1 MFIMNLNTYGTVIG
15 INPKTS
21 LIAVRI
27 DSGDISI
34 LEVEDTSEFE
44 INDVLYGGLE
54 QEGDNLIFN
63 KTGENE
69 HDVYI
74 QATGCNFETAHSFLF
89 SK

>member
-1 MFIMNLNTYGTVIG
+1 MNFNTHGTVIS
-15 INPKTS
+15 INLYTS
-21 LIAVRI
+21 RIAVKV

-44 INDVLYGGLE
+44 INDIIYGALE

-63 KTGENE
+63 KTDENE

-74 QATGCNFETAHSFLF
+74 QATGCNFRTAHSFL
-89 SK
+89 SST